1 MHDLVYIIMTE
12 VFMTPF
18 IVFVVAYT
26 TINHKKLNTKTI
38 SLLFILL
45 AMMSGMLNTLNYYL
59 LWPQGFLNQV
69 TAFNISMFEMSVI
82 ISYLLYSAFNGKL
95 SRMNS
100 SHAKWMAILV
110 GWNEVSMAIFLYTLA
125 YGFGNSNIYV
135 NGLNLFGAGIT
146 NYLFTV
152 PMIVE
157 MVFLLL
163 LRKEDPLSTRMFIF
177 IILMQA
183 TDPGLFTGPGV
194 IPLTIAFSVI
204 MVFALYIIISYALK
218 NRNNLAN
225 GWRKQLNYFIF
236 LIIFS
241 SVGLMLTT
249 VIPNP
254 FGVKWIVFAIS
265 MSFSMVYY
273 FLISF
278 KFFDPSTHM
287 EKVNHDA
294 DNFMSL
300 VSKE

>member
-12 VFMTPF
+12 VFMTPL
-18 IVFVVAYT
+18 IVFVIAYT
-26 TINHKKLNTKTI
+26 TVNHEKLNTKTI
-38 SLLFILL
+38 SLLFIVL
-45 AMMSGMLNTLNYYL
+45 AMMSGMLNTLNYYI
-59 LWPQGFLNQV
+59 LWPEGFLNQV
-69 TAFNISMFEMSVI
+69 TALNISMFEMSVI
-82 ISYLLYSAFNGKL
+82 ISYLLYSAFNGKM

-110 GWNEVSMAIFLYTLA
+110 GWNEVSMAIFLYTMA
-125 YGFGNSNIYV
+125 YGFGNNGDLI

-146 NYLFTV
+146 NYLFTI
-152 PMIVE
+152 PMIIE

-163 LRKEDPLSTRMFIF
+163 LRREDPLSKRMFLF

-183 TDPGLFTGPGV
+183 TDPGLFSGTGV
-194 IPLTIAFSVI
+194 IPLTIAFSAV
-204 MVFALYIIISYALK
+204 MVFALYFIFAYVLK
-218 NRNNLAN
+218 NRDNLPN

-236 LIIFS
+236 LILFS

-249 VIPNP
+249 VIPTP

-265 MSFSMVYY
+265 MAFSMVYY

-278 KFFDPSTHM
+278 KFFDPSTYM
-287 EKVNHDA
+287 QKVDHDSE
-294 DNFMSL
+294 NFMSL